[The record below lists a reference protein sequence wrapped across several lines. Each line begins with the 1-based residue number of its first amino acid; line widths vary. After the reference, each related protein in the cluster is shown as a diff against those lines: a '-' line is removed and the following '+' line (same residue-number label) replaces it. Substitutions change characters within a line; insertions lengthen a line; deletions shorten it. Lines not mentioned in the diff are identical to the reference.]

1 MEKEYK
7 RRGYAPDLSDCGNI
21 LAVNDILLNTIK
33 VGRPASY
40 EDSERGLAEF
50 KENTI
55 SYLEHVQEINESEI
69 SKKVMIDIE
78 GWTCHCGI
86 TRATLSNYE
95 NTRGQNW
102 REFIAVVKNGIAAAK
117 KEGAFHGQIQ
127 PMVSVF
133 DLANNHGYKNTSEF
147 KIDTNE
153 NQSERKFLSVN
164 ELPHLG
170 SRSDQEKLSNGE
182 ALPKLR
188 NYGGQLNENR

>member
-1 MEKEYK
+1 MEKKYK
-7 RRGYAPDLSDCGNI
+7 RQGYAPDLSDCGNI

-69 SKKVMIDIE
+69 SKKVMVDIE

-102 REFIAVVKNGIAAAK
+102 REFIAVVKNGIAASK
-117 KEGAFHGQIQ
+117 KEAAFHGQLQ
-127 PMVSVF
+127 PMIAVF
-133 DLANNHGYKNTSEF
+133 DMANNHHYKNTSEF

-153 NQSERKFLSVN
+153 NRPERKFLSVDK
-164 ELPHLG
+164 LPHL
-170 SRSDQEKLSNGE
+170 STPHNDQPQLSNGTD
-182 ALPKLR
+182 LPKLSKDMEDI
-188 NYGGQLNENR
+188 QS